1 MADSKKKK
9 GQNANGIKVLIIG
22 LVLICLVAGYY
33 YYLSNK
39 RQKAMEETPA
49 KATAVEEA
57 LSYKFERNYPPTPKE
72 VVKLYSDITQCYYNQ
87 TYSDEELEELAKMS
101 MKLMDPEL
109 RLNNP
114 EEAYLESLKTEI
126 ADKRSQDCKI
136 YSYNTS
142 SSTDVEYYTKDGR
155 EIASLY
161 CTYTIRLGTSMGNT
175 TEQFLLRKDEEGH
188 WKILG
193 WLVENEK
200 EESQSD

>member
-57 LSYKFERNYPPTPKE
+57 LSYNFERNYPPTPKE

-142 SSTDVEYYTKDGR
+142 SSTDVEYYTKDER
-155 EIASLY
+155 EMASLY
-161 CTYTIRLGTSMGNT
+161 CTYTIRLGTSIGNT

-193 WLVENEK
+193 WLVENEN
-200 EESQSD
+200 